1 MTIAIEEHPLQSES
15 ADPLYLA
22 ALSAVI
28 PQQSRGMQEIP
39 ITTADVAPF
48 VEPGLDNNDLRLLAR
63 LADIARRGGSS
74 TLMRCLGIAAR
85 TPAEI
90 PDTLARFSRESPPDA
105 FAVESLEAALTV
117 RNSGIEQRARPST
130 QSRRELMALPR
141 YQELLDA
148 NRRHPADRTVQYY
161 ALGKIAGMIA
171 SAKAGSPV
179 Q

>member
-1 MTIAIEEHPLQSES
+1 MTIAIEEHPLHSES

-22 ALSAVI
+22 ALNAVI
-28 PQQSRGMQEIP
+28 PRQTRGAQETP
-39 ITTADVAPF
+39 ITTTDVVPF

-85 TPAEI
+85 TPDEI
-90 PDTLARFSRESPPDA
+90 PHTLARFSRESPPDV

-117 RNSGIEQRARPST
+117 HHSGIERRARPST
-130 QSRRELMALPR
+130 QARQELLALPR

-148 NRRHPADRTVQYY
+148 NRRKPDDRTVQYY

-171 SAKAGSPV
+171 SAKADSPV